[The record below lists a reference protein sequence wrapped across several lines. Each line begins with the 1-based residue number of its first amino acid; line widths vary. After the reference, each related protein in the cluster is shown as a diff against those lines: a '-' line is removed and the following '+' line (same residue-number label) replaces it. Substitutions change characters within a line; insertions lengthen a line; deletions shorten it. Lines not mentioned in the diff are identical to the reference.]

1 MNLDERPFAER
12 LHSEVQ
18 RIPLPPRE
26 RWTPKD
32 LSTSRDLR
40 RAGLTFV
47 AATVLVGLAVVVGMG
62 VGQGVR
68 GLREGAA
75 PLSPSTS
82 LTATYILASPSGL
95 RAVDETGRILGRLV
109 DLPPKSVPATP
120 ALSPN
125 GRVVV
130 FALTPAPAAG
140 RGFGSDLYTVNVDG
154 TGLRALVEH
163 ESDNVFYAS
172 PSFDPSGSFLYFHRR
187 AALIVKGAFTG
198 NDDRI
203 ERLDLRT
210 GERRTVIESGMAP
223 SVSPD
228 GKSLAYLHVVRGEVE
243 VWRVNVDGT
252 NAGPFLPLPAGY
264 PMAEALHFAPTGCEL
279 AFSSGASAFQLFV
292 AQCDGSVRPLAA
304 TSIHVTPTWSPD
316 GTQIAYVSAG
326 NLSVVDVKTGVVR
339 TLGSGADF
347 LFGDL
352 LWIKPTALRAAS
364 LIPATSSPP
373 EPRSGTAPSTCGP
386 LDPTGPAACLISG
399 TLVEIVGHDGGLSAS
414 TALARVR
421 LDDPSLSAQF
431 GNPTLFETDAH
442 TQIEPSA
449 PSIAATGVKVGARV
463 MVAFDGRAPRTSSGA
478 YLLAR
483 FVVVSSGQLPDCLRL
498 LDIARF
504 PRGDTAANGGAT
516 PEAAFRAANPT
527 IDRFSMFPLGNDPK
541 APVWIVAGTDTFI
554 ATILTDGTW
563 FVSPAKLVRCMD
575 PQEVARPKASIP
587 PARTFP
593 MNSLGIPP
601 DPITPSDVAAG
612 MPAGAV
618 IFADSDPTCVQGDAK
633 TYRCTLT
640 RPPAPE
646 VSDFLGAGKGL
657 VIAGRIAGGCVGLDH
672 AGMTWNCF
680 LGQDAVDQGI
690 IDKGFLGEPAPVPGR
705 G

>member
-32 LSTSRDLR
+32 PSASRGLR
-40 RAGLTFV
+40 RAGLTFA

-75 PLSPSTS
+75 TLSPSTS
-82 LTATYILASPSGL
+82 LTATYILANPSGL

-109 DLPPKSVPATP
+109 DLPPRSAPATP
-120 ALSPN
+120 ALSPD

-130 FALTPAPAAG
+130 FSLAQGPGPG
-140 RGFGSDLYTVNVDG
+140 RGFGSDLYAVNVDG

-187 AALIVKGAFTG
+187 APLIVKGAFTG

-210 GERRTVIESGMAP
+210 GERRTVVESGMAP

-264 PMAEALHFAPTGCEL
+264 PMAEALRFAPTGCEL
-279 AFSSGASAFQLFV
+279 AFSSGAAVFQLFV
-292 AQCDGSVRPLAA
+292 AQCDGSVRPLAP

-326 NLSVVDVKTGVVR
+326 KLSVVDVKSGVVR
-339 TLGSGADF
+339 TLGSGVDF

-352 LWIKPTALRAAS
+352 VWIKPTAINAAN
-364 LIPATSSPP
+364 LIAATSSPP
-373 EPRSGTAPSTCGP
+373 DPRSGAAPSTCGP
-386 LDPTGPAACLISG
+386 LDPTGAVTCLIPG
-399 TLVEIVGHDGGLSAS
+399 TLVEIVGQSGWLVSSTPLVRVKLENTTLSA
-414 TALARVR
+414 AFG
-421 LDDPSLSAQF
+421 DPVV
-431 GNPTLFETDAH
+431 FETDAH

-463 MVAFDGRAPRTSSGA
+463 MVAFDGRAPKTSSRA

-483 FVVVSSGQLPDCLRL
+483 FVVVSSGELPECLRL
-498 LDIARF
+498 MDIATF
-504 PRGDTAANGGAT
+504 PRGATNGGAT

-527 IDRFSMFPLGNDPK
+527 IDQFSMFPLGNDPTV
-541 APVWIVAGTDTFI
+541 PVWIVAGTDTFM
-554 ATILTDGTW
+554 ATMLTDGTW

-575 PQEVARPKASIP
+575 PQEVAKPNASIP
-587 PARTFP
+587 PARRFP
-593 MNSLGIPP
+593 MNSPGIPP
-601 DPITPSDVAAG
+601 DPITPPDVAAG

-618 IFADSDPTCVQGDAK
+618 IFADSDPTCVQSDAK

-640 RPPAPE
+640 SAPAPE
-646 VSDFLGAGKGL
+646 ISDFLGAGKGL
-657 VIAGRIAGGCVGLDH
+657 VIAGKIAGGCVGLDH

-680 LGQDAVDQGI
+680 LAQDAIDQGI
-690 IDKGFLGEPAPVPGR
+690 IDKGFLGQPAPVPGR